1 MSSARKRSALNK
13 ANAEVARLKSEIH
26 KVRVNE
32 NLLNALEHVIADLEL
47 RANMKRGGDK
57 GIVDIGN
64 GVYANAKWA
73 INLAKEV
80 KKEQQ

>member
-13 ANAEVARLKSEIH
+13 ANAEVTRLKSEIH

-32 NLLNALEHVIADLEL
+32 NLLNALEQVIGDLEL
-47 RANMKRGGDK
+47 RANMKRGDDK

>member
-32 NLLNALEHVIADLEL
+32 NLLNALEQVIGDLEL
-47 RANMKRGGDK
+47 RANMKRGDEK
-57 GIVDIGN
+57 GLVDIGN
-64 GVYANAKWA
+64 SVYANAKLA
-73 INLAKEV
+73 IISAKEV